1 MRYEFGG
8 LIFGG
13 AYEWRGLFSEFDGI
27 LVAHAL
33 YGEYMLK
40 FCKVCIL
47 NTRLQSEIP
56 RTQSHLHCL
65 REQAAKDGRTT
76 RTFGLKCPSTT
87 SPAAF
92 YLSYVTVC
100 LCAGPS
106 KESRYCCVHRYQAV

>member
-40 FCKVCIL
+40 FCGLYSQYSSAKRNPS
-47 NTRLQSEIP
+47 NTKSSPLPEEASSERWQDNTNFQP
-56 RTQSHLHCL
+56 KMPEHHLASC
-65 REQAAKDGRTT
+65 
-76 RTFGLKCPSTT
+76 FN
-87 SPAAF
+87 F

-106 KESRYCCVHRYQAV
+106 